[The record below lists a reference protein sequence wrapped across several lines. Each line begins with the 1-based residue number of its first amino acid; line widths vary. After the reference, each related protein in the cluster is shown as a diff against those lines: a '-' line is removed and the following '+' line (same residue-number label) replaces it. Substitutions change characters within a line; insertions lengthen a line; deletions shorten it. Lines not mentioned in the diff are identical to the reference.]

1 MISNFAHHPKTL
13 EQWSKKYFIS
23 DNEMKENLKLLD
35 AKITLNEALVYFD
48 KDLSHWKKQILSYIK
63 EKCSIDSF
71 HNYVEVNNI
80 VQSFRISDKWA
91 KLILDN
97 LVNSNDIFLKSGK
110 ILLVNRSFDIS
121 NKIKLEM
128 KNITALI
135 KNADSEILSIKQII
149 SLSKM
154 NPKKV
159 KELIFLLKD
168 EGKIIQVNDSLII
181 NNDAFNKLLI
191 SVRKYFK
198 KYSKLSVSEFK
209 NLSSL
214 TRKNAIPILEYFD
227 NSNIT
232 QRVGSY
238 RKAGD
243 LLFGK

>member
-1 MISNFAHHPKTL
+1 
-13 EQWSKKYFIS
+13 
-23 DNEMKENLKLLD
+23 
-35 AKITLNEALVYFD
+35 
-48 KDLSHWKKQILSYIK
+48 
-63 EKCSIDSF
+63 
-71 HNYVEVNNI
+71 
-80 VQSFRISDKWA
+80 
-91 KLILDN
+91 
-97 LVNSNDIFLKSGK
+97 
-110 ILLVNRSFDIS
+110 
-121 NKIKLEM
+121 
-128 KNITALI
+128 
-135 KNADSEILSIKQII
+135 
-149 SLSKM
+149 M

-181 NNDAFNKLLI
+181 NDDAFNKLLI

-209 NLSSL
+209 NLSNL

-232 QRVGSY
+232 KRVGSY